1 MNNNDI
7 IFDKLKNKI
16 IITKKDNY
24 TDIISKVINISD
36 PPIRKK
42 NIVMNTI
49 VFKV

>member
-24 TDIISKVINISD
+24 TDIIFKVIDILD

-42 NIVMNTI
+42 NIAMNTI
-49 VFKV
+49 IK